1 VRPSIS
7 LVTTGTTPHAEQTWK
22 SAVFVP
28 NEYLVTSEGSRT
40 ETLSAPVG
48 QAVHTPPCFVQKE
61 QVQAR
66 AGIRDGSGSQ
76 FSENPMLPQ

>member
-1 VRPSIS
+1 M
-7 LVTTGTTPHAEQTWK
+7 WK

-28 NEYLVTSEGSRT
+28 NEYLVTREGSRT
-40 ETLSAPVG
+40 VTLSEPVG